1 MMDVDNTG
9 SPIRDDSNQLTEE
22 ALVDRM
28 LEPVAP
34 EPVSEPEP
42 QPEPEAVEEV
52 EEVEVSEATPVEE
65 ADDSAVDDEAIAE
78 SDDSESDEPSTFL
91 VKVDGQEHEVS
102 LDELKKGYS
111 GQSYINQQMQKV
123 AESRKEAEQIFNQL
137 AQERAQVQ
145 QALQMLQDGTFA
157 APPTAPDEAL
167 FQTDPLQYMEQKLA
181 YDKQIAE
188 YQSRLGQLQEH
199 AQANQ
204 ETMNQARQ
212 VYLAR
217 EAEMLQGFAPELF
230 DETNGSTNRKALVDS
245 AVEAYNFTPEE
256 MGMLT
261 DHRHVLVLRDALAYR
276 NLNSESGKKKVE
288 QKVQTKQV
296 RSSKRKVNAEQQRRQ
311 KMRQQL
317 KRSGDIEDAI
327 GLLIE

>member
-1 MMDVDNTG
+1 MDVDSTG
-9 SPIRDDSNQLTEE
+9 TPTKDDVGQFTEE

-28 LEPVAP
+28 LTPVEQEAAP
-34 EPVSEPEP
+34 EPDPEPEP
-42 QPEPEAVEEV
+42 VEPTPEEPAEEV
-52 EEVEVSEATPVEE
+52 TASDDVEIEE
-65 ADDSAVDDEAIAE
+65 DETIAE
-78 SDDSESDEPSTFL
+78 SDDDYSDAPSMFT
-91 VKVDGQEHEVS
+91 VKIDGNEIEVTEE
-102 LDELKKGYS
+102 ELKRGYS
-111 GQSYINQQMQKV
+111 GQQYIQTQMQKV

-157 APPTAPDEAL
+157 APPVAPDEAL

-181 YDKQIAE
+181 YDKQVTE
-188 YQSRLGQLQEH
+188 YQSRLGQLQQH

-230 DETNGSTNRKALVDS
+230 DETNGPTNRKALVDS
-245 AVEAYNFTPEE
+245 AVEAYGFTPEE
-256 MGMLT
+256 MGMVV
-261 DHRHVLVLRDALAYR
+261 DHRHVRVLRDALAYR

-288 QKVQTKQV
+288 QKVQTKTI

-317 KRSGDIEDAI
+317 KKSGDIEDAI

>member
-1 MMDVDNTG
+1 MDVDSTG
-9 SPIRDDSNQLTEE
+9 TPTKDDVGQFTEE

-28 LEPVAP
+28 LTPVEQEAAP
-34 EPVSEPEP
+34 EPDPEPEP
-42 QPEPEAVEEV
+42 VEPTPEEPAEEV
-52 EEVEVSEATPVEE
+52 TASDDVEIEE
-65 ADDSAVDDEAIAE
+65 DETIAE
-78 SDDSESDEPSTFL
+78 SDDDYSDAPSMFT
-91 VKVDGQEHEVS
+91 VKIDGNEIEVTEE
-102 LDELKKGYS
+102 ELKRGYS
-111 GQSYINQQMQKV
+111 GQQYIQTQMQKV

-157 APPTAPDEAL
+157 APPAAPDEAL

-181 YDKQIAE
+181 YDKQVTE
-188 YQSRLGQLQEH
+188 YQSRLGQLQQH

-230 DETNGSTNRKALVDS
+230 DETNGPTNRKALVDS
-245 AVEAYNFTPEE
+245 AVEAYGFTPEE
-256 MGMLT
+256 MGMVV
-261 DHRHVLVLRDALAYR
+261 DHRHVRVLRDALAYR

-288 QKVQTKQV
+288 QKVQTKTI

-317 KRSGDIEDAI
+317 KKSGDIEDAI

>member
-1 MMDVDNTG
+1 MDVDSTG
-9 SPIRDDSNQLTEE
+9 TPTKDDVGQFTEE

-28 LEPVAP
+28 LTPVEQEAAP
-34 EPVSEPEP
+34 EPDPEPEP
-42 QPEPEAVEEV
+42 VEPTPEEPAEEV
-52 EEVEVSEATPVEE
+52 TASDDVEIEE
-65 ADDSAVDDEAIAE
+65 DETIAE
-78 SDDSESDEPSTFL
+78 SDDDYSDAPSMFT
-91 VKVDGQEHEVS
+91 VKIDGNEIEVTEE
-102 LDELKKGYS
+102 ELKRGYS
-111 GQSYINQQMQKV
+111 GQQYIQTQMQKV

-157 APPTAPDEAL
+157 APPVAPDEAL

-181 YDKQIAE
+181 YDKQVAE

-230 DETNGSTNRKALVDS
+230 DETSGPTNRKALVDS
-245 AVEAYNFTPEE
+245 AVEAYGFTPEE
-256 MGMLT
+256 MGMVV
-261 DHRHVLVLRDALAYR
+261 DHRHVRVLRDALAYR

-288 QKVQTKQV
+288 QKVQTKTI

-317 KRSGDIEDAI
+317 KKSGDIEDAI

>member
-1 MMDVDNTG
+1 MDVDSTG
-9 SPIRDDSNQLTEE
+9 TPTKDDMGQFTEE

-28 LEPVAP
+28 LTPVEQEAAP
-34 EPVSEPEP
+34 EPAPEP
-42 QPEPEAVEEV
+42 DPEPVEPTPEEPAEEV
-52 EEVEVSEATPVEE
+52 TASDDVEIEEEE
-65 ADDSAVDDEAIAE
+65 TIAE
-78 SDDSESDEPSTFL
+78 SDDDVSDAPSMFT
-91 VKVDGQEHEVS
+91 VKIDGNEIEVTEE
-102 LDELKKGYS
+102 ELKRGYS
-111 GQSYINQQMQKV
+111 GQQYIQTQMQKV

-157 APPTAPDEAL
+157 APPVAPDEAL

-181 YDKQIAE
+181 YDKQVTE

-230 DETNGSTNRKALVDS
+230 DETNGEANRKALVDS
-245 AVEAYNFTPEE
+245 AVEAYGFTAEE
-256 MGMLT
+256 MGMVV
-261 DHRHVLVLRDALAYR
+261 DHRHVRVLRDALAYR

-317 KRSGDIEDAI
+317 KKSGDIEDAI